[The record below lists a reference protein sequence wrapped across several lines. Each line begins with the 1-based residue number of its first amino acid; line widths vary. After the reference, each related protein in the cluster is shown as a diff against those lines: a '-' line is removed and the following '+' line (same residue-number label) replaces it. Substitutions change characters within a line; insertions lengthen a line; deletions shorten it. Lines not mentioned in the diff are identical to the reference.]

1 MVLGGIIM
9 KGVFAILQ
17 KIGKSLMLPVS
28 VLPAAGLLLRFGQ
41 SDLLNIPYMA
51 QAGDAVFS
59 NLPMIFAAGVAIGFT
74 GGEGVAALAAVVG
87 QFVLQAIIKV
97 ASANASAAL
106 AAKTATAQGIS
117 LEAFMKTAAY
127 SDVVAST
134 TINMGVFGGI
144 AIGLISGALYNRF
157 HDIKLPQVLGFFG
170 GKRFVPIITS
180 FAALAFGIIGVNI
193 WAPIQ
198 EGINVFSHWAT
209 TSVLGPAFYAA
220 GKRLLIPVGL
230 HHMYYPAF
238 LYQFGEYVSNG
249 VTYFGDSARFFHGDP
264 TAGYF
269 MAAEFPIL
277 MFGLPGAALAMI
289 AAAKKENRKKV
300 SGMMISAAFVAFLT
314 GITEPIEF
322 SFIFVA
328 PMLFVFHVV
337 AAFLSGIVT
346 SLLNIRL
353 GYTFSASF
361 IDYLLGFKFA
371 GHPWLIWL
379 VGLSF
384 FALYFVVFY
393 STIRALNLKTPGRED
408 EDETSISPINAR
420 GSERAAR
427 VLEAV
432 GGKENIEVL
441 DACITRLRLTLKDT
455 SKVDKGTLKALGAAG
470 VMTAGNSIQAIFGT
484 EAERIKDDMKAII
497 ANGGYVKT
505 SSQNLTDE
513 ELNKSADDT
522 NKEICR
528 GSHSLYNPIEGEIV
542 SLDKVPDEAF
552 SGKFLGDGFAIIPSG
567 NKVYSPANGE
577 VAVFF
582 PTKHAAVILSEE
594 GLEILVHIGIDTV
607 NLNGEGFTAH
617 VKQGDKVKKGDL
629 LVTFDTEI
637 IKEKAKSLVSPIVI
651 TNMQQV
657 EDIKVEFGK
666 KKANDK
672 VAAVITK

>member
-1 MVLGGIIM
+1 M
-9 KGVFAILQ
+9 KRLFAVLQ

-41 SDLLNIPYMA
+41 PDLLNLPYMA
-51 QAGDAVFS
+51 QAGDAIFS

-87 QFVLQAIIKV
+87 QFVLQATIKV
-97 ASANASAAL
+97 ASASGAAAL
-106 AAKTATAQGIS
+106 ATKLASEQGIT

-127 SDVVAST
+127 TDVVSQT

-144 AIGLISGALYNRF
+144 SIGLISGALYNRF
-157 HDIKLPQVLGFFG
+157 HDIRLPQVLGFFG

-180 FAALAFGIIGVNI
+180 LVALVFGIIGVSI

-198 EGINVFSHWAT
+198 NGINVFSHWAS
-209 TSVLGPAFYAA
+209 TSILGPAFYAA

-238 LYQFGEYVSNG
+238 LYQFGEYVANG
-249 VTYFGDSARFFHGDP
+249 VTYFGDSPRYFHGDP

-269 MAAEFPIL
+269 MASEFPIL

-289 AAAKKENRKKV
+289 AAARKENRKKV

-328 PMLFVFHVV
+328 PMLFIFHVA
-337 AAFLSGIVT
+337 AAFLSGIIT

-371 GHPWLIWL
+371 GNPWLMWL
-379 VGLSF
+379 VGLAF
-384 FALYFVVFY
+384 FALYFAVFY
-393 STIRALNLKTPGRED
+393 FTIRALNLKTPGRED
-408 EDETSISPINAR
+408 DEEAVVAPINAK
-420 GSERAAR
+420 GSEKAAR
-427 VLEAV
+427 VLEAI

-441 DACITRLRLTLKDT
+441 DACITRLRLTLKDP

-470 VMTAGNSIQAIFGT
+470 ILNAGNSVQVIFGT
-484 EAERIKDDMKAII
+484 EAEKIKDNIKAII
-497 ANGGYVKT
+497 ANGGYAEPFSDEIK
-505 SSQNLTDE
+505 E
-513 ELNKSADDT
+513 ELEETAIDDSK
-522 NKEICR
+522 NAGKA
-528 GSHSLYNPIEGEIV
+528 SHSLYNPIDGEIV
-542 SLDKVPDEAF
+542 QLEKVPDEAF
-552 SGKFLGDGFAIIPSG
+552 SQKILGDGFAVIPSG
-567 NKVYSPANGE
+567 NKVYAPASGE
-577 VAVFF
+577 ITVLF
-582 PTKHAAVILSEE
+582 PTKHAVAITTEE

-617 VKQGDKVKKGDL
+617 VEQGDKVKKGDL
-629 LVTFDTEI
+629 LVSFDDEFI
-637 IKEKAKSLVSPIVI
+637 QKNAKSLITPVVI
-651 TNMQQV
+651 TNMHEV
-657 EDIKVEFGK
+657 ESLTVDFSK
-666 KKANDK
+666 KKAMEQ
-672 VAAVITK
+672 VATIVK

>member
-1 MVLGGIIM
+1 M
-9 KGVFAILQ
+9 KKLFAVLQ

-41 SDLLNIPYMA
+41 PDLLNLPYMA
-51 QAGDAVFS
+51 QAGDAIFS
-59 NLPMIFAAGVAIGFT
+59 NLPMIFATGVAIGFT

-87 QFVLQAIIKV
+87 QFVLQAAIKV
-97 ASANASAAL
+97 ASASGAATLATKL
-106 AAKTATAQGIS
+106 AAQQGIT

-127 SDVVAST
+127 TDVVSKT

-144 AIGLISGALYNRF
+144 SIGLIAGVLYNKF

-180 FAALAFGIIGVNI
+180 LVALVFGIIGVSV

-198 EGINVFSHWAT
+198 NGINAFSQWAS

-249 VTYFGDSARFFHGDP
+249 VTYFGDSPRYFHGDP

-269 MAAEFPIL
+269 MASEFPIL

-289 AAAKKENRKKV
+289 ATARKENRKKV

-328 PMLFVFHVV
+328 PMLFVFHVA
-337 AAFLSGIVT
+337 AAFLSGIIT
-346 SLLNIRL
+346 SLLHIRL

-361 IDYLLGFKFA
+361 IDYLLGLKFA
-371 GHPWLIWL
+371 GNPWLIWL
-379 VGLSF
+379 VGLAF
-384 FALYFVVFY
+384 FVLYFAVFY
-393 STIRALNLKTPGRED
+393 FTIRALNLKTPGRED
-408 EDETSISPINAR
+408 EDELVVAPINAK
-420 GSERAAR
+420 GSEKAAK
-427 VLEAV
+427 VLEAI

-441 DACITRLRLTLKDT
+441 DACITRLRLTLKDP

-470 VMTAGNSIQAIFGT
+470 ILVAGNSIQVIFGT
-484 EAERIKDDMKAII
+484 EAEKIKDNIKAII
-497 ANGGYVKT
+497 ANGGYAKPCNDEIKEELEEAAIDDNRKT
-505 SSQNLTDE
+505 S
-513 ELNKSADDT
+513 K
-522 NKEICR
+522 
-528 GSHSLYNPIEGEIV
+528 GSYSLYNPIDGEIV
-542 SLDKVPDEAF
+542 ELEKVPDEAF
-552 SGKFLGDGFAIIPSG
+552 SQKILGDGFAVIPSG
-567 NKVYSPANGE
+567 NKVYAPAGGE
-577 VAVFF
+577 ITVLF
-582 PTKHAAVILSEE
+582 PTKHAVAITTEE
-594 GLEILVHIGIDTV
+594 GLELLVHIGIDTV

-617 VKQGDKVKKGDL
+617 VAQGDKVKKGDL
-629 LVTFDTEI
+629 LVSFDAEFV
-637 IKEKAKSLVSPIVI
+637 EKNAKNLITPVVI
-651 TNMQQV
+651 TNM
-657 EDIKVEFGK
+657 EKVESLTVDFSK
-666 KKANDK
+666 KKATEE
-672 VAAVITK
+672 AATIIMH